1 LSLHFNPHN
10 FNPDHFQSVVP
21 SVSSRLGRIL
31 MRAGD
36 IAGVFRVEAAS
47 IDDYGNQVISYSN
60 VCYTYVALR
69 ILRPDERFLIPGTTE
84 TAEAIGIFEPDI
96 EVAKGYRIVTLEN
109 GSWQVLYVKKVLA
122 HGKVHHIEAVLKR
135 VEL

>member
-1 LSLHFNPHN
+1 
-10 FNPDHFQSVVP
+10 
-21 SVSSRLGRIL
+21 
-31 MRAGD
+31 MKAGD
-36 IAGVFRVEAAS
+36 IAGVFRVGASS
-47 IDDYGNQVISYSN
+47 IDDYGNQTISYSN

-84 TAEAIGIFEPDI
+84 RAEAIGIFEPDV
-96 EVAKGYRIVTLEN
+96 EVASGYRIVTLEN